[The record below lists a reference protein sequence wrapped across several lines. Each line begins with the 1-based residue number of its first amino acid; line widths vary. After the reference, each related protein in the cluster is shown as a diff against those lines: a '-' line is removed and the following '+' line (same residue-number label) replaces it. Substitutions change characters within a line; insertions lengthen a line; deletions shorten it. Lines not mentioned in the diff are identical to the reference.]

1 MKPMLAAMPEF
12 LAMEEQ
18 IMNGVPQTLIT
29 LHRVARWE
37 DTGADAAADGAPE
50 GECAPPD
57 ALEGQALLIPKT
69 LAKLNQ
75 LVTGAETQPA
85 RESVRVPPEPE
96 RPGRRGPDC
105 IHQADRAP
113 GRTALGAELCRVRG
127 GARGTGPAARTV
139 RLLRGLGEFPGRTR
153 RQGAAGVLGL

>member
-1 MKPMLAAMPEF
+1 MAAVSKCLSDEGYGKERFGFIKMKPMLAAMPEF

-37 DTGADAAADGAPE
+37 DTGADAAAGGAPE
-50 GECAPPD
+50 SECAPPD

-85 RESVRVPPEPE
+85 REILDALELDYIHARRTGAVR
-96 RPGRRGPDC
+96 
-105 IHQADRAP
+105 
-113 GRTALGAELCRVRG
+113 
-127 GARGTGPAARTV
+127 
-139 RLLRGLGEFPGRTR
+139 R
-153 RQGAAGVLGL
+153 RQNAYVFP